1 MQINRRH
8 RNGAESY
15 AQGNFGSVNII
26 QVPYGSKVTT
36 YKGTQFEETV
46 TVTDDCAALDR
57 NRIYVTPFAY
67 DRLKAELALK
77 SAA

>member
-15 AQGNFGSVNII
+15 AHGNLGSVDII
-26 QVPYGSKVTT
+26 EVPYGSKVTT

-57 NRIYVTPFAY
+57 NRVYVTPYAY
-67 DRLKAELALK
+67 ERLKAELVFK